1 MIERILEKQI
11 LAKINKKKAIILM
24 GPRQVGKTTLLK
36 SLFEKSTEIIWL
48 NGDEPDIQSIFE
60 NISSKRLE
68 AIIGNKKMIIIDEAQ
83 RIPEIGL
90 KMKLITDQLLN
101 VQLIA
106 TGSSAF
112 ELSNKLNESLTGRK
126 WEFKMYPISFQEMV
140 NHHGLLNEIRLLPH
154 RLIYG
159 FYPDV
164 VNHPGNEKEILKQL
178 SDSYLY
184 KDLLMIDQIK
194 KPSALVKLL
203 QALALQIGSQVSYH
217 ELAQI
222 CGLDGKTI
230 EKYMM
235 LLEQS
240 YIIFRLTS
248 FSRNQ
253 RNELKKSRKVYFFD
267 NGIRNS
273 LIANF
278 EQIENRTDIGALW
291 ENFLVSERVKYLAYQ
306 QKWVNNWYWRTTE
319 QQEIDYVEEE
329 NGQLSAYEFKWNPK
343 AKGSIPNSF
352 KKTYPTATI
361 NIIHRE
367 NFEQFLGVQGS
378 GRDFGSLE
386 KLRIKGINSVG
397 KL

>member
-11 LAKINKKKAIILM
+11 LAKINTNKAIIIL
-24 GPRQVGKTTLLK
+24 GSRQVGKTTLLK
-36 SLFEKSTEIIWL
+36 SLFENSSETIWL
-48 NGDEPDIQSIFE
+48 NADEPDIQAIFA
-60 NISSKRLE
+60 NISSKRFE

-83 RIPEIGL
+83 RIPDIGL
-90 KMKLITDQLLN
+90 KMKLITDQLPSI
-101 VQLIA
+101 QLIA

-112 ELSNKLNESLTGRK
+112 ELSNKLNEPLTGRK

-154 RLIYG
+154 RLVYG

-164 VNHPGNEKEILKQL
+164 VNHQGNEKEILKQL

-184 KDLLMIDQIK
+184 KDLLMMDQIK
-194 KPSALVKLL
+194 KPSALVKFL
-203 QALALQIGSQVSYH
+203 QALALQIGSQVSYQ

-240 YIIFRLTS
+240 YIIFRLAS

-253 RNELKKSRKVYFFD
+253 RNELKKSRKVYFLD
-267 NGIRNS
+267 NGIRNA

-278 EQIENRTDIGALW
+278 EHIENRTDIGALW
-291 ENFLVSERVKYLAYQ
+291 ENYLVSERIKYLAYH

-329 NGQLSAYEFKWNPK
+329 NGQLSAFEFKWNPK
-343 AKGSIPNSF
+343 TKGSVPISF
-352 KKTYPTATI
+352 RKTYPAATI
-361 NIIHRE
+361 NWIHRE
-367 NFEQFLGVQGS
+367 NFETFLGITGEI
-378 GRDFGSLE
+378 R
-386 KLRIKGINSVG
+386 K
-397 KL
+397 

>member
-112 ELSNKLNESLTGRK
+112 ELSNKLNEPLTGRK

-253 RNELKKSRKVYFFD
+253 RNELKRSRKVYFFD

-291 ENFLVSERVKYLAYQ
+291 ENYLVSERVKYLAYQ

-367 NFEQFLGVQGS
+367 NFEQFLGV
-378 GRDFGSLE
+378 
-386 KLRIKGINSVG
+386 KG
-397 KL
+397 

>member
-11 LAKINKKKAIILM
+11 LAKINTNKAIILL
-24 GPRQVGKTTLLK
+24 GSRQVGKTTLLK
-36 SLFEKSTEIIWL
+36 SLFENSSETIWL
-48 NGDEPDIQSIFE
+48 NADEPDIQAIFA
-60 NISSKRLE
+60 NISSKRFE

-83 RIPEIGL
+83 RIPDIGL
-90 KMKLITDQLLN
+90 KMKLITDQLPSI
-101 VQLIA
+101 QLIA

-112 ELSNKLNESLTGRK
+112 ELSNKLNEPLTGRK

-154 RLIYG
+154 RLVYG

-164 VNHPGNEKEILKQL
+164 VNHQGNEKEILKQL

-184 KDLLMIDQIK
+184 KDLLMLDQIK

-203 QALALQIGSQVSYH
+203 QALALQIGSQVSYQ

-222 CGLDGKTI
+222 CGLDGKTV

-240 YIIFRLTS
+240 YIIFRLAS

-267 NGIRNS
+267 NGIRNA

-278 EQIENRTDIGALW
+278 EHIENRTDIGALW
-291 ENFLVSERVKYLAYQ
+291 ENYLVSERIKYLAYH

-329 NGQLSAYEFKWNPK
+329 NGQLSAFEFKWNPK
-343 AKGSIPNSF
+343 AKGSVPSSF
-352 KKTYPTATI
+352 RKTYPAATI
-361 NIIHRE
+361 NRIHRE
-367 NFEQFLGVQGS
+367 NFEIFLGVPGEI
-378 GRDFGSLE
+378 R
-386 KLRIKGINSVG
+386 K
-397 KL
+397 

>member
-11 LAKINKKKAIILM
+11 LTKINKKKAIILM

-112 ELSNKLNESLTGRK
+112 ELSNKLNEPLTGRK

-217 ELAQI
+217 ELAKI

-291 ENFLVSERVKYLAYQ
+291 ENYLVSERVKYLAYQ

-367 NFEQFLGVQGS
+367 NFEQFLGV
-378 GRDFGSLE
+378 
-386 KLRIKGINSVG
+386 KG
-397 KL
+397 

>member
-11 LAKINKKKAIILM
+11 LAKINKKKSIILM

-159 FYPDV
+159 FYPDL

-184 KDLLMIDQIK
+184 KVLLMIDQIK

-367 NFEQFLGVQGS
+367 NFEQFLGVQG
-378 GRDFGSLE
+378 
-386 KLRIKGINSVG
+386 
-397 KL
+397 

>member
-112 ELSNKLNESLTGRK
+112 ELSNKLNEPLTGRK

-159 FYPDV
+159 FYPDL

-291 ENFLVSERVKYLAYQ
+291 ENYLVSERVKYLAYK

-367 NFEQFLGVQGS
+367 NFEQFLGVQG
-378 GRDFGSLE
+378 
-386 KLRIKGINSVG
+386 
-397 KL
+397 

>member
-11 LAKINKKKAIILM
+11 LSKINKKKAIILM

-112 ELSNKLNESLTGRK
+112 ELSNKLNEPLTGRK

-154 RLIYG
+154 RLVYG

-203 QALALQIGSQVSYH
+203 QALALQTGSQVSYH

-291 ENFLVSERVKYLAYQ
+291 ENYLVSERVKYLAYQ

-367 NFEQFLGVQGS
+367 NFEQFLGV
-378 GRDFGSLE
+378 
-386 KLRIKGINSVG
+386 KG
-397 KL
+397 

>member
-36 SLFEKSTEIIWL
+36 PLFEKSTEIIWL

-112 ELSNKLNESLTGRK
+112 ELSNKLNEPLTGRK

-291 ENFLVSERVKYLAYQ
+291 ENYLVSERVKYLAYQ

-329 NGQLSAYEFKWNPK
+329 NGQLSAYEFKRNLK
-343 AKGSIPNSF
+343 AKGSVPNSF

-367 NFEQFLGVQGS
+367 NFEQFLGV
-378 GRDFGSLE
+378 
-386 KLRIKGINSVG
+386 KG
-397 KL
+397 

>member
-112 ELSNKLNESLTGRK
+112 ELSNKLNEPLTGRK

-217 ELAQI
+217 ELSQI

-291 ENFLVSERVKYLAYQ
+291 ENYLVSERVKYLAYQ

-367 NFEQFLGVQGS
+367 NFEQFLGV
-378 GRDFGSLE
+378 
-386 KLRIKGINSVG
+386 KG
-397 KL
+397 

>member
-112 ELSNKLNESLTGRK
+112 ELSNKLNEPLTGRK

-291 ENFLVSERVKYLAYQ
+291 ENYLVSERVKYLAYQ

-367 NFEQFLGVQGS
+367 NFEQFLGV
-378 GRDFGSLE
+378 
-386 KLRIKGINSVG
+386 KG
-397 KL
+397 

>member
-11 LAKINKKKAIILM
+11 LAKINTNKAIIIL
-24 GPRQVGKTTLLK
+24 GSRQVGKTTLLK
-36 SLFEKSTEIIWL
+36 SLFENSSETIWL
-48 NGDEPDIQSIFE
+48 NADEPDIQAIFA
-60 NISSKRLE
+60 NISSKRFE

-83 RIPEIGL
+83 RIPDIGL
-90 KMKLITDQLLN
+90 KMKLITDQLPSI
-101 VQLIA
+101 QLIA

-112 ELSNKLNESLTGRK
+112 ELSNKLNEPLTGRK

-154 RLIYG
+154 RLVYG

-164 VNHPGNEKEILKQL
+164 VNHQGNEKEILKQL

-184 KDLLMIDQIK
+184 KDLLMMDQIK
-194 KPSALVKLL
+194 KPSALVKFL
-203 QALALQIGSQVSYH
+203 QALALQIGSQVSYQ

-240 YIIFRLTS
+240 YIIFRLAS

-253 RNELKKSRKVYFFD
+253 RNELNKSRKVYFFD
-267 NGIRNS
+267 NGIRNA

-278 EQIENRTDIGALW
+278 EHIENRTDIGALW
-291 ENFLVSERVKYLAYQ
+291 ENYLVSERIKYLAYH

-329 NGQLSAYEFKWNPK
+329 NGQLSAFEFKWNPK
-343 AKGSIPNSF
+343 TKGSVPISF
-352 KKTYPTATI
+352 RKTYPAATI
-361 NIIHRE
+361 NWIHRE
-367 NFEQFLGVQGS
+367 NFETFLGITGEI
-378 GRDFGSLE
+378 R
-386 KLRIKGINSVG
+386 K
-397 KL
+397 

>member
-11 LAKINKKKAIILM
+11 LAKINKKNAIILM

-367 NFEQFLGVQGS
+367 NFEQFLGVQG
-378 GRDFGSLE
+378 
-386 KLRIKGINSVG
+386 
-397 KL
+397 

>member
-112 ELSNKLNESLTGRK
+112 ELSNKLNEPLTGRK

-343 AKGSIPNSF
+343 AKASIPNSF

-367 NFEQFLGVQGS
+367 NFEQFLGV
-378 GRDFGSLE
+378 
-386 KLRIKGINSVG
+386 KG
-397 KL
+397 

>member
-1 MIERILEKQI
+1 MIKRILVKQI
-11 LAKINKKKAIILM
+11 LAKINTNKAIILL
-24 GPRQVGKTTLLK
+24 GSRQVGKTTLLR
-36 SLFEKSTEIIWL
+36 SLFENSSETIWL
-48 NGDEPDIQSIFE
+48 NADEPDIQAIFA
-60 NISSKRLE
+60 NISSKRFE
-68 AIIGNKKMIIIDEAQ
+68 AIIGNKKMIIIDGAQ
-83 RIPEIGL
+83 RIPDIGL
-90 KMKLITDQLLN
+90 KMKLITDQLPSI
-101 VQLIA
+101 QLIA

-112 ELSNKLNESLTGRK
+112 ELSNKLNEPLTGRK

-154 RLIYG
+154 RLVYG

-184 KDLLMIDQIK
+184 KDLLMMDQIK

-222 CGLDGKTI
+222 CGLDGKTV

-240 YIIFRLTS
+240 YIIFRLAS

-267 NGIRNS
+267 NGIRNA

-278 EQIENRTDIGALW
+278 EHIENRTDIGALW
-291 ENFLVSERVKYLAYQ
+291 ENYLVSERIKYLAYH

-329 NGQLSAYEFKWNPK
+329 NGQLSAFEFKWNPK
-343 AKGSIPNSF
+343 AKGSLPNSF
-352 KKTYPTATI
+352 RKTYPAATI
-361 NIIHRE
+361 NRIHRE
-367 NFEQFLGVQGS
+367 NFERFLGVTGEI
-378 GRDFGSLE
+378 R
-386 KLRIKGINSVG
+386 K
-397 KL
+397 

>member
-1 MIERILEKQI
+1 L
-11 LAKINKKKAIILM
+11 KIHAE
-24 GPRQVGKTTLLK
+24 T
-36 SLFEKSTEIIWL
+36 IWL
-48 NGDEPDIQSIFE
+48 NADEPDIQAIFA
-60 NISSKRLE
+60 NISSKRFE

-83 RIPEIGL
+83 RIPDIGL
-90 KMKLITDQLLN
+90 KMKLITDQLPSI
-101 VQLIA
+101 QLIA
-106 TGSSAF
+106 TGSFAF
-112 ELSNKLNESLTGRK
+112 ELSNKLNEPLTGRK

-154 RLIYG
+154 RLVYG

-164 VNHPGNEKEILKQL
+164 VNHQGNEKEILKQL

-184 KDLLMIDQIK
+184 KDLLMMDQIK

-222 CGLDGKTI
+222 CGLDGKTV

-240 YIIFRLTS
+240 YIIFRLAS

-267 NGIRNS
+267 NGIRNA

-278 EQIENRTDIGALW
+278 EHIENRTDIGALW
-291 ENFLVSERVKYLAYQ
+291 ENYLVSERIKYLAYQ
-306 QKWVNNWYWRTTE
+306 QKWANNWYWRTTE
-319 QQEIDYVEEE
+319 QQEIDYLEEE
-329 NGQLSAYEFKWNPK
+329 NGQLSAFEFKWNPK
-343 AKGSIPNSF
+343 AKGSVPSSF
-352 KKTYPTATI
+352 RKTYPAATI
-361 NIIHRE
+361 NRIHRE
-367 NFEQFLGVQGS
+367 NFETFLGVTGEI
-378 GRDFGSLE
+378 R
-386 KLRIKGINSVG
+386 K
-397 KL
+397 

>member
-11 LAKINKKKAIILM
+11 LANINKKTAIILM

-367 NFEQFLGVQGS
+367 NFEQFLGVQG
-378 GRDFGSLE
+378 
-386 KLRIKGINSVG
+386 
-397 KL
+397 

>member
-112 ELSNKLNESLTGRK
+112 ELSNKLNEPLTGRK

-291 ENFLVSERVKYLAYQ
+291 ENYLVSERVKYLAYQ

-361 NIIHRE
+361 NIIHQE
-367 NFEQFLGVQGS
+367 NFEQFLGV
-378 GRDFGSLE
+378 
-386 KLRIKGINSVG
+386 KG
-397 KL
+397 

>member
-1 MIERILEKQI
+1 MVKRLLEENI
-11 LAKINKKKAIILM
+11 LAKLNKEKAIILL

-36 SLFEKSTEIIWL
+36 ALFKNATETIWL
-48 NGDEPDIQSIFE
+48 NADEIDVQSLFA
-60 NISSKRLE
+60 NISAKRLQ
-68 AIIGNKKMIIIDEAQ
+68 AIIGNKKIIIIDEAQ

-90 KMKLITDQLLN
+90 RMKLITDQMPE

-112 ELSNKLNESLTGRK
+112 ELSNKLNEPLTGRK

-140 NHHGLLNEIRLLPH
+140 NHHGLLDEMRLLPH

-159 FYPDV
+159 YYPDV

-184 KDLLMIDQIK
+184 KDILLIDQIK
-194 KPSALVKLL
+194 KPEALVKLL
-203 QALALQIGSQVSYH
+203 QALAFQVGSQVSYH
-217 ELAQI
+217 ELAQV

-248 FSRNQ
+248 FSRNL
-253 RNELKKSRKVYFFD
+253 RNELKKSRKIYFYD
-267 NGIRNS
+267 NGIRNA

-278 EQIENRTDIGALW
+278 NQIENRTDIGALW
-291 ENFLVSERVKYLAYQ
+291 ENYLVSERVKYLAYQ
-306 QKWVNNWYWRTTE
+306 QKWVNHWYWRTTE
-319 QQEIDYVEEE
+319 QQEIDYLEEE
-329 NGQLSAYEFKWNPK
+329 NGKLTAYEFKWNPT
-343 AKGSIPNSF
+343 AKVSIPNAF
-352 KKTYPTATI
+352 KQSYPLAEI
-361 NIIHRE
+361 NILHRE
-367 NFEQFLGVQGS
+367 NFYEFL
-378 GRDFGSLE
+378 
-386 KLRIKGINSVG
+386 VG
-397 KL
+397 

>member
-90 KMKLITDQLLN
+90 KLKLITDQLIN

-112 ELSNKLNESLTGRK
+112 ELSNKLNEPLTGRK

-291 ENFLVSERVKYLAYQ
+291 ENYLVSERVKYLAYQ

-367 NFEQFLGVQGS
+367 NFEQFLGVQG
-378 GRDFGSLE
+378 
-386 KLRIKGINSVG
+386 
-397 KL
+397 

>member
-112 ELSNKLNESLTGRK
+112 ELSNKLNEPLTGRK

-217 ELAQI
+217 ELSQI

-291 ENFLVSERVKYLAYQ
+291 ENYLVSERVKYLAYQ

-367 NFEQFLGVQGS
+367 NFEQFLGVQG
-378 GRDFGSLE
+378 
-386 KLRIKGINSVG
+386 
-397 KL
+397 

>member
-112 ELSNKLNESLTGRK
+112 ELSNKLNEPLTGRK

-154 RLIYG
+154 RLVYG

-291 ENFLVSERVKYLAYQ
+291 ENYLVSERVKYLAYQ

-352 KKTYPTATI
+352 KKTYPTATT

-367 NFEQFLGVQGS
+367 NFEQFLGV
-378 GRDFGSLE
+378 
-386 KLRIKGINSVG
+386 KG
-397 KL
+397 

>member
-11 LAKINKKKAIILM
+11 LAKIHKKKAIILM

-112 ELSNKLNESLTGRK
+112 ELSNKLNEPLTGRK

-291 ENFLVSERVKYLAYQ
+291 ENYLVSERVKYLAYQ

-367 NFEQFLGVQGS
+367 NFEQFLGVQG
-378 GRDFGSLE
+378 
-386 KLRIKGINSVG
+386 
-397 KL
+397 

>member
-112 ELSNKLNESLTGRK
+112 ELSNKLNEPLTGRK

-184 KDLLMIDQIK
+184 KYLLMIAQIK

-278 EQIENRTDIGALW
+278 EQIENRTDIEALW
-291 ENFLVSERVKYLAYQ
+291 ENYLVSERVKYLAYQ

-319 QQEIDYVEEE
+319 QQEINYVEEE

-367 NFEQFLGVQGS
+367 NFEQFLGV
-378 GRDFGSLE
+378 
-386 KLRIKGINSVG
+386 KG
-397 KL
+397 

>member
-1 MIERILEKQI
+1 MIKRILVKQI
-11 LAKINKKKAIILM
+11 LAKINTNKAIILL
-24 GPRQVGKTTLLK
+24 GSRQVGKTTLLR
-36 SLFEKSTEIIWL
+36 SLFENSSETIWL
-48 NGDEPDIQSIFE
+48 NADEPDIQAIFA
-60 NISSKRLE
+60 NISSKRFE

-83 RIPEIGL
+83 RIPDIGL
-90 KMKLITDQLLN
+90 KMKLITDQLFSI
-101 VQLIA
+101 QLIA

-112 ELSNKLNESLTGRK
+112 ELSNKLNEPLTGRK

-154 RLIYG
+154 RLVYD

-184 KDLLMIDQIK
+184 KDLLMMDQIK

-203 QALALQIGSQVSYH
+203 QALALQIGSKVSYH

-222 CGLDGKTI
+222 CGLDGKTV

-240 YIIFRLTS
+240 YIIFRLAS

-267 NGIRNS
+267 NGIRNA

-278 EQIENRTDIGALW
+278 EHIENRTDIGALW
-291 ENFLVSERVKYLAYQ
+291 ENYLVSERIKYLAYQ
-306 QKWVNNWYWRTTE
+306 
-319 QQEIDYVEEE
+319 
-329 NGQLSAYEFKWNPK
+329 
-343 AKGSIPNSF
+343 
-352 KKTYPTATI
+352 
-361 NIIHRE
+361 
-367 NFEQFLGVQGS
+367 
-378 GRDFGSLE
+378 
-386 KLRIKGINSVG
+386 
-397 KL
+397 

>member
-90 KMKLITDQLLN
+90 KLKLITDQLIN

-112 ELSNKLNESLTGRK
+112 ELSNKLNEPLTGRK

-154 RLIYG
+154 RLVYG

-291 ENFLVSERVKYLAYQ
+291 ENYLVSERVKYLAYQ

-343 AKGSIPNSF
+343 AKASIPNSF

-361 NIIHRE
+361 NIINRE
-367 NFEQFLGVQGS
+367 NFEQFLGVQG
-378 GRDFGSLE
+378 
-386 KLRIKGINSVG
+386 
-397 KL
+397 

>member
-11 LAKINKKKAIILM
+11 LSKINKKKAIILM

-112 ELSNKLNESLTGRK
+112 ELSNKLNEPLTGRK

-154 RLIYG
+154 RLVYG

-291 ENFLVSERVKYLAYQ
+291 ENYLVSERVKYLAYQ

-367 NFEQFLGVQGS
+367 NFEQFLGV
-378 GRDFGSLE
+378 
-386 KLRIKGINSVG
+386 KG
-397 KL
+397 

>member
-112 ELSNKLNESLTGRK
+112 ELSNKLNEPLTGRK

-291 ENFLVSERVKYLAYQ
+291 ENYLVSERVKYLAYQ

-343 AKGSIPNSF
+343 AKGSVPNSF

-367 NFEQFLGVQGS
+367 NFEQFLGVQG
-378 GRDFGSLE
+378 
-386 KLRIKGINSVG
+386 
-397 KL
+397 

>member
-1 MIERILEKQI
+1 
-11 LAKINKKKAIILM
+11 
-24 GPRQVGKTTLLK
+24 
-36 SLFEKSTEIIWL
+36 
-48 NGDEPDIQSIFE
+48 
-60 NISSKRLE
+60 
-68 AIIGNKKMIIIDEAQ
+68 MIIIDEAQ

-112 ELSNKLNESLTGRK
+112 ELSNKLNEPLTGRK

-154 RLIYG
+154 RLVYG

-217 ELAQI
+217 ELGQI

-291 ENFLVSERVKYLAYQ
+291 ENYLVSERVKYLAYQ

-367 NFEQFLGVQGS
+367 NFEQFLGV
-378 GRDFGSLE
+378 
-386 KLRIKGINSVG
+386 KG
-397 KL
+397 

>member
-1 MIERILEKQI
+1 
-11 LAKINKKKAIILM
+11 M

-112 ELSNKLNESLTGRK
+112 ELSNKLNEPLTGRK

-203 QALALQIGSQVSYH
+203 QALALKIGSQVSYH

-291 ENFLVSERVKYLAYQ
+291 ENYLVSERVKYLAYQ

-352 KKTYPTATI
+352 KKTYPTANI

-367 NFEQFLGVQGS
+367 NFEQFLGVQG
-378 GRDFGSLE
+378 
-386 KLRIKGINSVG
+386 
-397 KL
+397 

>member
-112 ELSNKLNESLTGRK
+112 ELSNKLNEPLTGRK

-291 ENFLVSERVKYLAYQ
+291 ENYLVSERVKYLAYQ

-352 KKTYPTATI
+352 KKTYPSATI

-367 NFEQFLGVQGS
+367 NFEQFLGV
-378 GRDFGSLE
+378 
-386 KLRIKGINSVG
+386 KG
-397 KL
+397 

>member
-1 MIERILEKQI
+1 MIKRILVKQI
-11 LAKINKKKAIILM
+11 LAKINTNKAIILL
-24 GPRQVGKTTLLK
+24 GSRQVGKTTLLR
-36 SLFEKSTEIIWL
+36 SLFENSSETIWL
-48 NGDEPDIQSIFE
+48 NADEPDIQAIFA
-60 NISSKRLE
+60 NISSKRFE

-83 RIPEIGL
+83 RIPDIGL
-90 KMKLITDQLLN
+90 KMKLITDQLFSI
-101 VQLIA
+101 QLIA

-112 ELSNKLNESLTGRK
+112 ELSNKLNEPLTGRK

-154 RLIYG
+154 RLVYD

-184 KDLLMIDQIK
+184 KDLLMMDQIK

-222 CGLDGKTI
+222 CGLDGKTV

-240 YIIFRLTS
+240 YIIFRLAS

-267 NGIRNS
+267 NGIRNA

-278 EQIENRTDIGALW
+278 EHIENRTDIGALW
-291 ENFLVSERVKYLAYQ
+291 ENYLVSERIKYLAYQ

-329 NGQLSAYEFKWNPK
+329 NGQLSAFEFKWKP
-343 AKGSIPNSF
+343 
-352 KKTYPTATI
+352 
-361 NIIHRE
+361 
-367 NFEQFLGVQGS
+367 
-378 GRDFGSLE
+378 
-386 KLRIKGINSVG
+386 
-397 KL
+397 

>member
-11 LAKINKKKAIILM
+11 LSKINKKKAIILM

-68 AIIGNKKMIIIDEAQ
+68 AIIGNKKMIIVDEAQ

-112 ELSNKLNESLTGRK
+112 ELSNKLNEPLTGRK

-154 RLIYG
+154 RLVYG

-217 ELAQI
+217 ELGQI

-291 ENFLVSERVKYLAYQ
+291 ENYLVSERVKYLAYQ

-367 NFEQFLGVQGS
+367 NFEQFLGV
-378 GRDFGSLE
+378 
-386 KLRIKGINSVG
+386 KG
-397 KL
+397 

>member
-11 LAKINKKKAIILM
+11 LAKINTNKAIILL
-24 GPRQVGKTTLLK
+24 GSRQVGKTTLLK
-36 SLFEKSTEIIWL
+36 SLFENSSETIWL
-48 NGDEPDIQSIFE
+48 NADEPDIQAIFA
-60 NISSKRLE
+60 NISSKRFE
-68 AIIGNKKMIIIDEAQ
+68 AIIGKKKMIIIDEAQ
-83 RIPEIGL
+83 RIPDIGL
-90 KMKLITDQLLN
+90 KMKLITDQLPSI
-101 VQLIA
+101 QLIA

-112 ELSNKLNESLTGRK
+112 ELSNKLNEPLTGRK

-154 RLIYG
+154 RLVYG

-164 VNHPGNEKEILKQL
+164 VNHQGNEKEILKQL

-184 KDLLMIDQIK
+184 KDLLMMDQIK

-222 CGLDGKTI
+222 CGLDGKTV

-240 YIIFRLTS
+240 YIIFRLAS

-267 NGIRNS
+267 NGIRNA

-278 EQIENRTDIGALW
+278 EHIENRTDIGALW
-291 ENFLVSERVKYLAYQ
+291 ENYLVSERIKYLAYQ

-319 QQEIDYVEEE
+319 QQEIDYLEEE
-329 NGQLSAYEFKWNPK
+329 NGQLSAFEFKWNPK
-343 AKGSIPNSF
+343 AKGSVPSSF
-352 KKTYPTATI
+352 RKTYPAATI
-361 NIIHRE
+361 NRIHRE
-367 NFEQFLGVQGS
+367 NFETFLGVTGEI
-378 GRDFGSLE
+378 R
-386 KLRIKGINSVG
+386 K
-397 KL
+397 

>member
-112 ELSNKLNESLTGRK
+112 ELSNKLNEPLTGRK

-367 NFEQFLGVQGS
+367 NFEQFLGVNFLKS
-378 GRDFGSLE
+378 
-386 KLRIKGINSVG
+386 
-397 KL
+397 

>member
-112 ELSNKLNESLTGRK
+112 ELSNKLNEPLTGRK

-217 ELAQI
+217 ELGQI

-291 ENFLVSERVKYLAYQ
+291 ENYLVSERVKYLAYQ

-343 AKGSIPNSF
+343 AKGSVPNSF

-367 NFEQFLGVQGS
+367 NFEQFLGV
-378 GRDFGSLE
+378 
-386 KLRIKGINSVG
+386 KG
-397 KL
+397 

>member
-1 MIERILEKQI
+1 MIKRILVKQI
-11 LAKINKKKAIILM
+11 LAKINTNKAIILL
-24 GPRQVGKTTLLK
+24 GSRQVGKTTLLR
-36 SLFEKSTEIIWL
+36 SLFENSSETIWL
-48 NGDEPDIQSIFE
+48 NADEPDIQAIFA
-60 NISSKRLE
+60 NISSKRFE
-68 AIIGNKKMIIIDEAQ
+68 AIIGNKKMIVIDEAQ
-83 RIPEIGL
+83 RIPDIGL
-90 KMKLITDQLLN
+90 KMKLITDQLPSI
-101 VQLIA
+101 QLIA

-112 ELSNKLNESLTGRK
+112 ELSNKLNEPLTGRK

-154 RLIYG
+154 RLVYG

-184 KDLLMIDQIK
+184 KDLLMMDQIK

-222 CGLDGKTI
+222 CGLDGKTV

-240 YIIFRLTS
+240 YIIFRLAS

-267 NGIRNS
+267 NGIRNA

-278 EQIENRTDIGALW
+278 EHIENRTDIGALW
-291 ENFLVSERVKYLAYQ
+291 ENYLVSERIKYLAYQ

-329 NGQLSAYEFKWNPK
+329 NGQLSAFEFKWNPK
-343 AKGSIPNSF
+343 AKGSLPNSF
-352 KKTYPTATI
+352 RKTYPAATI
-361 NIIHRE
+361 NRIHRE
-367 NFEQFLGVQGS
+367 NFERFLGVTG
-378 GRDFGSLE
+378 E
-386 KLRIKGINSVG
+386 IHK
-397 KL
+397 